1 MTTDI
6 WSELTHWTPSLA
18 TGFGLNLSISF
29 VAMFIG
35 TLFGWLIARGRASS
49 LQKISMSSNRLTDV
63 FRNIPSFVFMFYI
76 AFIIPIEF
84 GWQGEQYRFP
94 AWIKAS
100 IALTVP
106 VIGFA
111 SDQFY
116 RLIRE
121 AKQDNTI
128 ALPMFFIS
136 WTQYFLIILMASSTA
151 SVIGVHEIVGRAN
164 TAIAV
169 TQDPNMMLWIYLYV
183 AAWFLLSASII
194 NGLLKWL
201 SGYLKSHYTG
211 KEKPASKESLS

>member
-1 MTTDI
+1 MDSI
-6 WSELTHWTPSLA
+6 WTELLNWTPTFA
-18 TGFGLNLSISF
+18 VGFSLNLLISL
-29 VAMFIG
+29 VAMLLG
-35 TLFGWLIARGRASS
+35 TLIGWLLAYGRLAQHKTLAHSCHFS
-49 LQKISMSSNRLTDV
+49 TGI

-84 GWQGEQYRFP
+84 EWGDRIVRFP

-106 VIGFA
+106 VVGFA

-116 RLIRE
+116 RLLRE
-121 AKQDNTI
+121 IKSNNPI
-128 ALPMFFIS
+128 ALPMFLVS

-169 TQDPNMMLWIYLYV
+169 TRDPGIMLWIYLYV
-183 AAWFLLSASII
+183 AAWFLLSATVI
-194 NGLLKWL
+194 NAVLKKI
-201 SGYLKSHYTG
+201 SERLKARRKG
-211 KEKPASKESLS
+211 A

>member
-1 MTTDI
+1 MDNI
-6 WSELTHWTPSLA
+6 WTELIHWTPSFA
-18 TGFGLNLSISF
+18 VGFSVNLLISF
-29 VAMFIG
+29 VAMITGTIIG
-35 TLFGWLIARGRASS
+35 WVIACGRSAQNKQLAHFSHFS
-49 LQKISMSSNRLTDV
+49 TGI

-84 GWQGEQYRFP
+84 EWQGESIRFP
-94 AWIKAS
+94 AWVKAS
-100 IALTVP
+100 IALAVP

-121 AKQDNTI
+121 AELKNPI

-151 SVIGVHEIVGRAN
+151 SVIGVDEIVGRAN

-169 TQDPNMMLWIYLYV
+169 IRDPSSMLWIYLYV
-183 AAWFLLSASII
+183 AGWFLLSAKII
-194 NGLLKWL
+194 NGLLKCL
-201 SGYLKSHYTG
+201 SDYLKSHYQKVDAVDKLTN
-211 KEKPASKESLS
+211 